1 MKLPV
6 WRIALPLLASQLFI
20 APLLWGAHKYDSIST
35 EDVED
40 EDALGLTSGTQ
51 NKPKRNLLGFRSST
65 VSISSPILKPVSF
78 IDLLVAETGL
88 PAEIFHS
95 GKQPE
100 KETYLFILDTPIV
113 LDSHIFYQTSHH
125 YLIAINT
132 TRLDSFDS
140 LEAIRE
146 KIREK
151 TKKKKSFVYATKAYL
166 EWKTAKDPKWPP
178 NMRPYLVENSHK
190 NTDRTGHRDF
200 FYGSYTLTSRLT
212 PHLFHLHKND
222 GHASF
227 VTHAWDPYTNE
238 MRATADLSHIAPT
251 KYEEHFFHHNPAYI
265 WKELIGLF
273 ALSPEPVNG
282 SLPL

>member
-20 APLLWGAHKYDSIST
+20 APLLWGTHKYASISR
-35 EDVED
+35 EDAED
-40 EDALGLTSGTQ
+40 EDTIGLTTEESDQ
-51 NKPKRNLLGFRSST
+51 PKKSFLGFRKSKIY
-65 VSISSPILKPVSF
+65 ISKPVSF
-78 IDLLVAETGL
+78 IDQLAAETGL
-88 PAEIFHS
+88 PPETFHS

-100 KETYLFILDTPIV
+100 KETYLFILDTPVV

-132 TRLDSFDS
+132 TRLESFDS
-140 LEAIRE
+140 LEAIEE

-151 TKKKKSFVYATKAYL
+151 TKEKKSFVYATKAYL

-178 NMRPYLVENSHK
+178 NMRPYLVENTDK
-190 NTDRTGHRDF
+190 NTYKNGHRDF
-200 FYGSYTLTSRLT
+200 FYGSYTLTSTLT
-212 PHLFHLHKND
+212 PHFFHLHKSD

-238 MRATADLSHIAPT
+238 VHATTDLSHIAPT
-251 KYEEHFFHHNPAYI
+251 KYEEHFFHDNSAYI
-265 WKELIGLF
+265 WKEIIGLF
-273 ALSPEPVNG
+273 ALAPQIVNG
-282 SLPL
+282 QAPL